1 LTVNNFIKN
10 RTEIVVVWCLILCSK
25 FTKSRLS
32 AVLRGPPAG
41 GAYTAPPDPL
51 AGSSGKGWERGDGRA
66 GGAGV
71 KEEGRVGVSS
81 R

>member
-1 LTVNNFIKN
+1 
-10 RTEIVVVWCLILCSK
+10 
-25 FTKSRLS
+25 
-32 AVLRGPPAG
+32 VLRGPPAG